1 MTSAIILA
9 GVASALLAALAT
21 LALARP
27 ALSPR
32 MLWPALATTVA
43 AALVTV
49 VLGRL
54 LGLGSLEFLLGM
66 AAFALPVVLF
76 LEAAAV
82 ASGADAFAQHVVA
95 LVWALVVFPVT
106 ALVPLLLTRDC
117 LAPECGFEDFGAAL
131 PLLVSSSAFVL
142 LAWLPAGVHERARVD
157 RLSNRRAILAGV
169 LLWIASAAW
178 LAHLEGTVD
187 EFTPRILLAA
197 VVGPVAGAVGWL
209 LVDLLRATRRSTGR
223 SLMLGLVAG
232 MVATLP
238 GAVAV
243 GLPWSPIVG
252 LLAGGLASLVY
263 SLGGVQ
269 DAGLASRFGLAV
281 LVAAGIG
288 FLAPPISGDTV
299 GVIFS
304 ARGAVLSVPL
314 IAFLG
319 VAVFSLAVSA
329 PVWVLVRRH
338 AARER
343 IPEQILAEP

>member
-1 MTSAIILA
+1 
-9 GVASALLAALAT
+9 
-21 LALARP
+21 
-27 ALSPR
+27 
-32 MLWPALATTVA
+32 
-43 AALVTV
+43 
-49 VLGRL
+49 
-54 LGLGSLEFLLGM
+54 
-66 AAFALPVVLF
+66 
-76 LEAAAV
+76 
-82 ASGADAFAQHVVA
+82 
-95 LVWALVVFPVT
+95 
-106 ALVPLLLTRDC
+106 
-117 LAPECGFEDFGAAL
+117 
-131 PLLVSSSAFVL
+131 
-142 LAWLPAGVHERARVD
+142 
-157 RLSNRRAILAGV
+157 
-169 LLWIASAAW
+169 
-178 LAHLEGTVD
+178 
-187 EFTPRILLAA
+187 
-197 VVGPVAGAVGWL
+197 
-209 LVDLLRATRRSTGR
+209 
-223 SLMLGLVAG
+223 MLGLVAG

-319 VAVFSLAVSA
+319 VAVFSLAVSV